1 MSKWTHAWSF
11 GVDHMPG
18 QTISHILRSSCQ
30 SEPMLDHGSTSL
42 IDQKGLPEELA
53 VLARLIG

>member
-1 MSKWTHAWSF
+1 
-11 GVDHMPG
+11 MPG